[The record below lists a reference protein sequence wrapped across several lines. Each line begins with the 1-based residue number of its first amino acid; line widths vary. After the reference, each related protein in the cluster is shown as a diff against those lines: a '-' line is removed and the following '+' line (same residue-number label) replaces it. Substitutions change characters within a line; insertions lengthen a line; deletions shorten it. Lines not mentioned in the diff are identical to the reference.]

1 MTLALAALRLICI
14 ITADAGWQ
22 EDPFDYEPYRQI
34 LLATWHKSVGSDVDA
49 DCILCRTSH
58 QIALADVKV
67 QYIPTFCI
75 SLFCA
80 VTCLT
85 CCQSRHLCPLLT
97 PSVQHNGCL
106 IPLLMLTDEASI
118 AYIQC
123 LLHGTLA
130 TVRLA

>member
-1 MTLALAALRLICI
+1 MH
-14 ITADAGWQ
+14 GGQ

-34 LLATWHKSVGSDVDA
+34 LLASWPKSVSSDVDA
-49 DCILCRTSH
+49 DCISSLTSH
-58 QIALADVKV
+58 QIAFADVKV
-67 QYIPTFCI
+67 QYIRTFCI

-80 VTCLT
+80 VTPLT

-106 IPLLMLTDEASI
+106 TLLVLLTDQASI

-123 LLHGTLA
+123 FLHGILA
-130 TVRLA
+130 TLTVH